1 VVWSW
6 IYDLLIS
13 SVEEGLSENVGNSS
27 PEVEL
32 SLELA
37 ADEIPEFFLTM
48 VESILGWC
56 LTGFEKV
63 GKIGL
68 MTAVVLILVGI
79 LLYVIKQ
86 NQAEPVSVYEMQ

>member
-1 VVWSW
+1 
-6 IYDLLIS
+6 LLIS

-56 LTGFEKV
+56 L
-63 GKIGL
+63 
-68 MTAVVLILVGI
+68 A
-79 LLYVIKQ
+79 
-86 NQAEPVSVYEMQ
+86 